1 MDMAAAFIIVVAFLW
16 IIGSITSMEKDFN
29 RRLDI
34 VNRDIEKIER
44 LNMALLEQLSTT
56 HHLLEDYIKSN
67 KAIERYDDEP

>member
-1 MDMAAAFIIVVAFLW
+1 MDMAASFIIVVAFLW
-16 IIGSITSMEKDFN
+16 IIGSITSMEKEFN

-67 KAIERYDDEP
+67 KFIERDDDQP

>member
-67 KAIERYDDEP
+67 RFRERYDDEP

>member
-1 MDMAAAFIIVVAFLW
+1 MDMVAAFIIVVAFLW
-16 IIGSITSMEKDFN
+16 IIGSITSMEKEFN

-34 VNRDIEKIER
+34 VNRDIEKIGR

-67 KAIERYDDEP
+67 KFIERDDDQP

>member
-1 MDMAAAFIIVVAFLW
+1 MDMAAYFIIVVAFLW
-16 IIGSITSMEKDFN
+16 IIGSITSMEKEFN

-67 KAIERYDDEP
+67 KFIERDDDQP

>member
-56 HHLLEDYIKSN
+56 HHLLEDHIKSN